1 MVADSRQVIPDWSSA
16 KTCPGKVIF
25 RAEKRN
31 PAYVEPS
38 ATKGIISY
46 TERLMERIRNF
57 CIIAHVDHGKSTL
70 ADRMLQMTHTIADR
84 DMTAQVLDTM
94 DLEREKGVTIKASA
108 VRMIY
113 NAKDGQD
120 YEFNL
125 IDTPGHVDF
134 NYEVSRALYACEGAV
149 LVVDATQ
156 GIEAQTLA
164 NLYLALDANLVIIP
178 VINKIDL
185 QSADVE
191 GVKRDLKILLGV
203 EDEEII
209 PISAK
214 TGFGVEEVLEAIVAK
229 IPAPIRSEDKP
240 LRALIFDSHY
250 DAYKGVIAYVRVF
263 DGSLTANDKVVM
275 MATGTKI
282 VPVEIG
288 IFSPNLLPIDKLSA
302 GDVGYIATGLKT
314 VSECR
319 VGDTITNAAKPAD
332 APLPGYRKAKPM
344 VFAGVYPVEGE
355 DFPDLKEALEK
366 LQLNDASLTFEPESS
381 EALNFGFRCGFLGL
395 FHMEIIQERIERE
408 YDLDVVFTAPS
419 VEYKV
424 DLTDGSTIMI
434 DSPADL
440 PDEGRIKEIY
450 EPWMSLQIFSPTE
463 YYGVIMEMVRKRRGI
478 YINQEYP
485 AANRVQL
492 NFEIPLSEIIVDFF
506 DLLKSNTHGYASM
519 DYQFLEYRAGDLV
532 KLQILLNEEPVD
544 ALTAIV
550 HSQDAYHKG
559 QALVSKLKEIIPQ
572 QLFTIPI
579 QAYAEGRVI
588 SRANVKALRKDVLA
602 KCYGGDIT
610 RKKKLLEKQ
619 KRGKKR
625 MKMVGS
631 VEIPQEAFMAI
642 LRLEN

>member
-1 MVADSRQVIPDWSSA
+1 
-16 KTCPGKVIF
+16 
-25 RAEKRN
+25 
-31 PAYVEPS
+31 
-38 ATKGIISY
+38 
-46 TERLMERIRNF
+46 MENIRNF

-70 ADRMLQMTHTIADR
+70 ADRMLQMTNTISDR
-84 DMTAQVLDTM
+84 EMTAQVLDSM

-113 NAKDGQD
+113 NAKDGRD

-178 VINKIDL
+178 VLNKVDL

-191 GVKRDLKILLGV
+191 GVKRDLIMLLGV
-203 EDEEII
+203 DEEEII

-214 TGFGVEEVLEAIVAK
+214 TGLGVEEVLEAIASRV
-229 IPAPIRSEDKP
+229 PAPQSSSGKP
-240 LRALIFDSHY
+240 LRALVFDSHY
-250 DAYKGVIAYVRVF
+250 DSYKGVIAYVRVF
-263 DGSLTANDKVVM
+263 DGSLTSSDKIAM

-288 IFSPNLLPIDKLSA
+288 IFSPNLIPIDRLSA

-319 VGDTITNAAKPAD
+319 VGDTITNAANPAD
-332 APLPGYRKAKPM
+332 APRPGYRKAKPM

-355 DFPDLKEALEK
+355 DYPDLKEAVEK
-366 LQLNDASLTFEPESS
+366 LQLNDASLTYEPESS

-424 DLTDGSTIMI
+424 DLTDGSTIII

-440 PDEGRIKEIY
+440 PEEGRIKEIY
-450 EPWMSLQIFSPTE
+450 EPWMALEVFSPTE

-478 YINQEYP
+478 YVNQEYP

-506 DLLKSNTHGYASM
+506 DLLKSNTRGYASM
-519 DYQFLEYRAGDLV
+519 DYKFLEYRAGDLV

-559 QALVSKLKEIIPQ
+559 QALVSKLKGIIPQ

>member
-1 MVADSRQVIPDWSSA
+1 
-16 KTCPGKVIF
+16 
-25 RAEKRN
+25 
-31 PAYVEPS
+31 
-38 ATKGIISY
+38 
-46 TERLMERIRNF
+46 MERIRNF

-70 ADRMLQMTHTIADR
+70 ADRMLQMTNTIADR
-84 DMTAQVLDTM
+84 DMTAQVLDSM

-113 NAKDGQD
+113 DAKDGLD

-178 VINKIDL
+178 VINKVDL

-191 GVKRDLKILLGV
+191 GVKRDLKNLLGID
-203 EDEEII
+203 DEEII

-214 TGFGVEEVLEAIVAK
+214 TGLGVEAVLEAIAAK
-229 IPAPIRSEDKP
+229 IPAPLRSEEKP

-250 DAYKGVIAYVRVF
+250 DSYKGVIAYVRVF
-263 DGSLTANDKVVM
+263 DGSLTANDKIAM

-288 IFSPNLLPIDKLSA
+288 IFSPSLIPIPELKA

-319 VGDTITNAAKPAD
+319 VGDTITNAAKPAE

-355 DFPDLKEALEK
+355 DYSDLKEALEK
-366 LQLNDASLTFEPESS
+366 LQLNDASLTYEPESS

-424 DLTDGSTIMI
+424 GLTDGSTIII

-440 PDEGRIKEIY
+440 PDEGKIKEIY
-450 EPWMSLQIFSPTE
+450 EPWMLLEIFSPTE

-478 YINQEYP
+478 YVNQEYP

-492 NFEIPLSEIIVDFF
+492 NFEIPLSEIIIDFF
-506 DLLKSNTHGYASM
+506 DLLKSNTRGYASM